1 VVPVP
6 STIPDLRGQP
16 DVAPSASYHP
26 GQPVW
31 VYRGSWRP
39 GVVLTASAQAVTVRY
54 RPSAGR
60 ATGVDTVFG
69 LDLHTR
75 EEPDPVLDTE

>member
-1 VVPVP
+1 VVPP
-6 STIPDLRGQP
+6 E
-16 DVAPSASYHP
+16 SYHP

-54 RPSAGR
+54 RPYAGR

-69 LDLHTR
+69 RDLETR
-75 EEPDPVLDTE
+75 DESDPVLDIE